1 MSMIF
6 TVNIHNTTDLPC
18 MHYSELSCHEY
29 LFRISI
35 MAKKTERINLFIS
48 CYNTFQ
54 KLESEAFYNRAKCN
68 PNNPN
73 SNLDKSTLTLNEWY
87 SFGIQNY
94 KNGVVK
100 PSTIQNYCCIYN
112 NHIKK
117 FLGYMPLCEIRTMH
131 IQQMLNSL
139 GLSSKYQH
147 RIHAILSNIFEI
159 AVQDDL
165 IVKNPCCH
173 TYFLPFC
180 MTAMQFIE
188 FRSAYF
194 NFVSEWYHIEF

>member
-1 MSMIF
+1 
-6 TVNIHNTTDLPC
+6 
-18 MHYSELSCHEY
+18 MHA
-29 LFRISI
+29 LFRTFLPRILVSYFHYG
-35 MAKKTERINLFIS
+35 KKTERINLFIS

-112 NHIKK
+112 ISYQKIFRLYAALRNSHNAYSTNAQFTGTI
-117 FLGYMPLCEIRTMH
+117 
-131 IQQMLNSL
+131 IQVPAS
-139 GLSSKYQH
+139 H
-147 RIHAILSNIFEI
+147 
-159 AVQDDL
+159 
-165 IVKNPCCH
+165 PCH
-173 TYFLPFC
+173 TLEY
-180 MTAMQFIE
+180 
-188 FRSAYF
+188 
-194 NFVSEWYHIEF
+194 V

>member
-1 MSMIF
+1 
-6 TVNIHNTTDLPC
+6 
-18 MHYSELSCHEY
+18 MHA
-29 LFRISI
+29 LFRTFLPRILVSYFHYG
-35 MAKKTERINLFIS
+35 KKTERINLFIS

-131 IQQMLNSL
+131 IQQMHNSL
-139 GLSSKYQH
+139 ELSSKYQH
-147 RIHAILSNIFEI
+147 CIHAILSNMFEI
-159 AVQDDL
+159 AVQNDFDQL
-165 IVKNPCCH
+165 ISTLSPNGILLNSCQLNPPLSITET
-173 TYFLPFC
+173 TYIDCFSAFADFSLLFC
-180 MTAMQFIE
+180 F
-188 FRSAYF
+188 FG
-194 NFVSEWYHIEF
+194 

>member
-1 MSMIF
+1 
-6 TVNIHNTTDLPC
+6 
-18 MHYSELSCHEY
+18 MHA
-29 LFRISI
+29 LFRTFLPRILVSYFHYG
-35 MAKKTERINLFIS
+35 KKTERINLFIS

-54 KLESEAFYNRAKCN
+54 KLESEAIYNRAKCN
-68 PNNPN
+68 PNKPN

>member
-1 MSMIF
+1 
-6 TVNIHNTTDLPC
+6 
-18 MHYSELSCHEY
+18 MHA
-29 LFRISI
+29 LFRTFLPRILVSYFHYG
-35 MAKKTERINLFIS
+35 KKTERINLFIS

-117 FLGYMPLCEIRTMH
+117 FFRLYAALRNSHQCIFNKCSIHWDYHPSTSIASMPY
-131 IQQMLNSL
+131 S
-139 GLSSKYQH
+139 
-147 RIHAILSNIFEI
+147 RIYLKSRFKMI
-159 AVQDDL
+159 
-165 IVKNPCCH
+165 
-173 TYFLPFC
+173 
-180 MTAMQFIE
+180 
-188 FRSAYF
+188 
-194 NFVSEWYHIEF
+194 

>member
-1 MSMIF
+1 
-6 TVNIHNTTDLPC
+6 
-18 MHYSELSCHEY
+18 MHA
-29 LFRISI
+29 LFRTFLPRILVSYFHYG
-35 MAKKTERINLFIS
+35 KKTERINLFIS

-100 PSTIQNYCCIYN
+100 PSTIQNYYCIYN

>member
-1 MSMIF
+1 M
-6 TVNIHNTTDLPC
+6 T
-18 MHYSELSCHEY
+18 
-29 LFRISI
+29 
-35 MAKKTERINLFIS
+35 K
-48 CYNTFQ
+48 Q
-54 KLESEAFYNRAKCN
+54 KCN
-68 PNNPN
+68 SNNPN
-73 SNLDKSTLTLNEWY
+73 GNLDKSTLTLNEWY
-87 SFGIQNY
+87 SFQIQNY
-94 KNGVVK
+94 KTGVVK
-100 PSTIQNYCCIYN
+100 LSTIQNYCCIYN

-131 IQQMLNSL
+131 IQQMHNSL

-194 NFVSEWYHIEF
+194 NFVSEWYHIEFQSNQSTIIYN

>member
-1 MSMIF
+1 MQALF
-6 TVNIHNTTDLPC
+6 RTFLPRIHVSYF
-18 MHYSELSCHEY
+18 HYS
-29 LFRISI
+29 
-35 MAKKTERINLFIS
+35 KKTERINLFIS
-48 CYNTFQ
+48 CYNQ
-54 KLESEAFYNRAKCN
+54 VYPKSNRF
-68 PNNPN
+68 
-73 SNLDKSTLTLNEWY
+73 TT
-87 SFGIQNY
+87 
-94 KNGVVK
+94 
-100 PSTIQNYCCIYN
+100 

-131 IQQMLNSL
+131 IQQMHNSL
-139 GLSSKYQH
+139 DLSSKYQH
-147 RIHAILSNIFEI
+147 CIHAILSNMFEI
-159 AVQDDL
+159 AVQNDL

>member
-1 MSMIF
+1 MIF
-6 TVNIHNTTDLPC
+6 TVNIHNTTELPC
-18 MHYSELSCHEY
+18 RLYSEHSCHEY
-29 LFRISI
+29 VFRIPI
-35 MAKKTERINLFIS
+35 MAKKQKELIYLYLVIIPFKNLKVRLFMIK
-48 CYNTFQ
+48 Q
-54 KLESEAFYNRAKCN
+54 KCN
-68 PNNPN
+68 SNNTN
-73 SNLDKSTLTLNEWY
+73 GNLAKSSLTLNEWY
-87 SFGIQNY
+87 SFWIQNY
-94 KNGVVK
+94 KTGVVK

>member
-1 MSMIF
+1 
-6 TVNIHNTTDLPC
+6 
-18 MHYSELSCHEY
+18 MHA
-29 LFRISI
+29 LFRTFLPRILVSYFHYG
-35 MAKKTERINLFIS
+35 KKTERINLFIS

-100 PSTIQNYCCIYN
+100 PSTIQNYCCI
-112 NHIKK
+112 
-117 FLGYMPLCEIRTMH
+117 
-131 IQQMLNSL
+131 
-139 GLSSKYQH
+139 
-147 RIHAILSNIFEI
+147 HAILSNIFEI